1 VNEKIYIA
9 FINGHF
15 PPFWKNLTADLRR
28 CLPYPFEHFV
38 VNVDL
43 KLFYSMDRNQYHST
57 LLLAQLLKFL
67 PEDGEKI
74 VGVTDVDIF
83 IPILTFL
90 FGEAQLAGKGALV
103 STYRLNNHFYG
114 LPKDDELLYQRAM
127 KEILHE
133 LGHTFGLIH
142 CPDYECVMNSST
154 YVENID
160 LKRNRFCLGC
170 QKKLGVTCREG

>member
-1 VNEKIYIA
+1 MDEKIYIA

-15 PPFWKNLTADLRR
+15 PPFWKNLTTDLRR
-28 CLPYPFEHFV
+28 CLPCTFEHFV
-38 VNVDL
+38 INVDL

-90 FGEAQLAGKGALV
+90 FGEAQLGGKGALV
-103 STYRLNNHFYG
+103 STYRLNNDFYG
-114 LPKDDELLYQRAM
+114 LPTDDQLLYQRAM

-160 LKRNRFCLGC
+160 LKRNRFCYTC
-170 QKKLGVTCREG
+170 QRKLGVTCEEG